1 MEIVVLFVA
10 LGITWRYLGFNMADV
25 YGGKTMWLA
34 FLERPIYRVLGVDRK
49 VDQTWTRYAASLLIF
64 SRITSSNL

>member
-1 MEIVVLFVA
+1 
-10 LGITWRYLGFNMADV
+10 MADV